1 MSDKLKELIKNKYGK
16 ITRQSDSCCSS
27 GGCGCEPMVSRENY
41 TTQAGYVKDADFGL
55 GCGIPTSFI
64 NIQKGDTVVDLGSGA
79 GNDLFIA
86 RRYTGEEGYC
96 IGIDMTE
103 EMLNKAEENNR
114 KLGYENVEFRLGDIE
129 NLPIDENKADIV
141 ISNCVINLV
150 PDKNKAFKEIYRILK
165 PHGKFCISDIVIEG
179 EMPDEIRNSVEMYVG
194 CVAGAITKNEYLDII
209 KSAGF
214 SDVEVVELKD
224 LNTKIPEVE
233 SMELNEDE
241 NFGVFSTTILGTK

>member
-1 MSDKLKELIKNKYGK
+1 MSDRLKEVIKNKYGE

-41 TTQAGYVKDADFGL
+41 TTQPGYVKDADFGL
-55 GCGIPTSFI
+55 GCGIPTRFV
-64 NIQKGDTVVDLGSGA
+64 NIQKGDTVIDLGSGA

-103 EMLNKAEENNR
+103 EMLKKAEENKD

-129 NLPIDENKADIV
+129 NIPVDENTADI
-141 ISNCVINLV
+141 ILSNCVINLV
-150 PDKNKAFKEIYRILK
+150 SDKRKAFQEIYRILM
-165 PHGKFCISDIVIEG
+165 PGCKFCISDIVIEG

-194 CVAGAITKNEYLDII
+194 CVAGAIRKNEYLDII
-209 KSAGF
+209 KTAGF
-214 SDVEVVELKD
+214 SDVEVVELKNLD
-224 LNTKIPEVE
+224 IKIPETE
-233 SMELNEDE
+233 NLELSEDE
-241 NFGVFSTTILGTK
+241 NFGVFSATILGTK